1 MITVTILTKNAE
13 KYLHQVLEALHD
25 FSEVAILDTGS
36 KDRTIEI
43 AKQFSNVVVYE
54 NDFIGF
60 GPCHNLLSSMA
71 KNDWILSIDADEIV
85 TEELKNEILSLNLD
99 KNSVYSFCRHN
110 FYRGKWIKGCG
121 WYPDRQ
127 IRLYN
132 RSVTRFSDAQ
142 VHEAVIAR
150 GLRQVK
156 LKAVVNHYPYS
167 CMHDFLA
174 KMQSYSTLFAKQ
186 NQGKKKSSL
195 GKAISH
201 GLFAFLKSYI
211 LKRGFL
217 LGQEGFVISAY
228 NGHTAFYKYL
238 KLQEA
243 NEAHADDQM
252 KR

>member
-13 KYLHQVLEALHD
+13 KYLQQVLEALRD
-25 FSEVAILDTGS
+25 FTEVAILDTGS
-36 KDRTIEI
+36 QDRTIEI
-43 AKQFSNVVVYE
+43 AKQFDNVVVYQH
-54 NDFIGF
+54 DFIGF
-60 GPCHNLLSSMA
+60 GPSHNLLSSMA
-71 KNDWILSIDADEIV
+71 KNDWILSIDGDEIV
-85 TEELKNEILSLNLD
+85 TEELKNEIVSLKLD

-110 FYRGKWIKGCG
+110 FYKGKWIKGCG

-132 RSVTRFSDAQ
+132 RTVTRFSDAQ
-142 VHEAVIAR
+142 VHEAVIAH
-150 GLRQVK
+150 GLKQVK
-156 LKAVVNHYPYS
+156 LKSALNHYPYA
-167 CMHDFLA
+167 CIHDFLA

-186 NQGKKKSSL
+186 NRGKRTSSL
-195 GKAISH
+195 GKAIGH
-201 GLFAFLKSYI
+201 GLFAFFRSYI

-243 NEAHADDQM
+243 NEAHVDDQT